1 MSQAVAP
8 PMYIRALWEPSRDTD
23 LSACCLWA
31 STILL
36 AAREAG
42 VVQWPPKGCSKEPTS
57 CFLSQYWYRLWE
69 SGAEAT
75 EDLASLARTNLSL
88 AEVQRMKTGYSPGMG
103 NSRRACLRE
112 MHGWADRCVGLPYSR
127 HRIPRVSGVRRMR
140 GPWHREC
147 SGYCQTLMPLLPP
160 EASPRARGCSAPLC
174 LARVF

>member
-1 MSQAVAP
+1 MPAVFGHLPCHSYPYCWLPGKLVLCSGP
-8 PMYIRALWEPSRDTD
+8 PRAVL
-23 LSACCLWA
+23 
-31 STILL
+31 
-36 AAREAG
+36 
-42 VVQWPPKGCSKEPTS
+42 QEPTS

-127 HRIPRVSGVRRMR
+127 NRIPRVSGVRRMR

-147 SGYCQTLMPLLPP
+147 SGYRQTLMPLLLP
-160 EASPRARGCSAPLC
+160 EASPRARGCSTPLC